1 MGCDERSDKE
11 PREKMPH
18 VDTKCEAAVLLWVT
32 RLERD
37 KDFLERVCRRCVKC
51 MVPGARDSDIAGAF
65 HFRDLNKAVSMT
77 LPLSNPY

>member
-18 VDTKCEAAVLLWVT
+18 DNTKVRGCSVIVGT

-51 MVPGARDSDIAGAF
+51 MVPGARDSDIAERFISGISTK
-65 HFRDLNKAVSMT
+65 LC
-77 LPLSNPY
+77 L